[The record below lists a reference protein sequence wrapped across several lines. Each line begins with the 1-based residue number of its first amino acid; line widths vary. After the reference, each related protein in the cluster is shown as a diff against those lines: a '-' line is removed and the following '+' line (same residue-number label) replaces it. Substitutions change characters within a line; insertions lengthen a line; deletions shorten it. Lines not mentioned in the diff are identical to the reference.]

1 MSEQNTE
8 LESKLFNK
16 IPSDISEQEAN
27 LFIEQY
33 KLYVEMMDK
42 VSERRYKAN
51 SFFLTVHTV
60 LITVL
65 SGSIS
70 LTQQQINQHTWILIV
85 SAIAGVVVCFTWWR
99 LINSYREL
107 NRGKFKIIHLLETR
121 LPANLFDAE
130 WDALNHGDGTVYK
143 PFTHVKIYVPFVFA
157 GLYGLLALHI
167 LGKLITSVYK

>member
-1 MSEQNTE
+1 MSGQNAE

-51 SFFLTVHTV
+51 SFFLTIHTS

-65 SGSIS
+65 SGFIS
-70 LTQQQINQHTWILIV
+70 LTQQQINQHSWILIV
-85 SAIAGVVVCFTWWR
+85 SAITGIIICFTWWR

-130 WDALNHGDGTVYK
+130 WDALNHGDGTVYR
-143 PFTHVKIYVPFVFA
+143 PFTHVEIYVPLVFA
-157 GLYGLLALHI
+157 GLYSLLALHI
-167 LGKLITSVYK
+167 LWKFIGSTYK

>member
-1 MSEQNTE
+1 MSQQDTK

-16 IPSDISEQEAN
+16 IPSDMSEQEAN

-51 SFFLTVHTV
+51 SFFLTIHTV
-60 LITVL
+60 LVTVL

-70 LTQQQINQHTWILIV
+70 LTQQPTDQHIWILV
-85 SAIAGVVVCFTWWR
+85 SAIAGIIVCFTWWQ
-99 LINSYREL
+99 LIRAYREL
-107 NRGKFKIIHLLETR
+107 TRGKFKIIHLLETR

-143 PFTHVKIYVPFVFA
+143 PFTHVELYVPLVFA
-157 GLYGLLALHI
+157 GLYSLLALHI
-167 LGKLITSVYK
+167 LWKLMASAYK